1 LPDRHRN
8 RETTGR
14 FPACSTDGD
23 RGCRILRIRDSCRNS
38 SEHFWCWPRGYRFN
52 DYVKA
57 GTGLVV
63 VCFIVSII
71 IIPMVWPFFPGK

>member
-1 LPDRHRN
+1 VLGP
-8 RETTGR
+8 GSYK
-14 FPACSTDGD
+14 FM
-23 RGCRILRIRDSCRNS
+23 
-38 SEHFWCWPRGYRFN
+38 

-63 VCFIVSII
+63 VCFIVSVI